1 MTVLV
6 TGGTG
11 YIGREL
17 VKRLE
22 DHGEQ
27 VRVLTRKPKHAR
39 DVNGDIANY
48 TDVENAMRGCNNVFH
63 LAAQLG
69 HSRPYALL
77 HEVNVVGTE
86 NVLRAALQLG
96 VKRVVHAS
104 SVAAAEDFDS
114 NYNKTKKEA
123 ELVVSKYQKKG
134 ITVPVMRIGPVYD
147 DERLARVK
155 GKWFPA
161 PDLNVQ
167 LHLVYRPSVVDGLIK
182 AREKGTNKVYYLA
195 DEKPVSS
202 KALYET
208 IMKAQEKRVTYL
220 PGFFVPLGIHSIR
233 GLEWLFEKTG
243 KRFLFSHK
251 LLQAGLLHREYDN
264 SLAVRELD
272 YRPVDTLAT
281 FNQIFSS

>member
-22 DHGEQ
+22 ERGEQ
-27 VRVLTRKPKHAR
+27 VRVLTGKSAHGREVK
-39 DVNGDIANY
+39 GDIANY
-48 TDVENAMRGCNNVFH
+48 NDVENAMRGCNNVFH

-69 HSRPYALL
+69 HSRPYSLL

-86 NVLRAALQLG
+86 NMLRAALQLG

-134 ITVPVMRIGPVYD
+134 
-147 DERLARVK
+147 L
-155 GKWFPA
+155 
-161 PDLNVQ
+161 
-167 LHLVYRPSVVDGLIK
+167 
-182 AREKGTNKVYYLA
+182 
-195 DEKPVSS
+195 
-202 KALYET
+202 
-208 IMKAQEKRVTYL
+208 
-220 PGFFVPLGIHSIR
+220 
-233 GLEWLFEKTG
+233 
-243 KRFLFSHK
+243 
-251 LLQAGLLHREYDN
+251 
-264 SLAVRELD
+264 
-272 YRPVDTLAT
+272 
-281 FNQIFSS
+281 